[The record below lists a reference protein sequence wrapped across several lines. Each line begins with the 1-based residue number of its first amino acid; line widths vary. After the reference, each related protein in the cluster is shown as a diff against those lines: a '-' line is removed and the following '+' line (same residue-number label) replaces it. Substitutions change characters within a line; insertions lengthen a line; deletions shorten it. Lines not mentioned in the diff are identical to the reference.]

1 MVREDQR
8 VTRNTTLAVYREGA
22 ARVKGKIGRWLADE
36 EDGMESGGDHRVR
49 REHWGIMKREK
60 QDRSRSDVSWRMGM
74 RALWRVTCYAKSR
87 PFRYVLATHV
97 VWMC

>member
-36 EDGMESGGDHRVR
+36 EDGMEYGGCYGVR
-49 REHWGIMKREK
+49 RGHWGNMKREN
-60 QDRSRSDVSWRMGM
+60 
-74 RALWRVTCYAKSR
+74 
-87 PFRYVLATHV
+87 
-97 VWMC
+97 